1 MWIDLICDYVVDS
14 ASTIGMVLHFKLTWV
29 ETWRELVLFIP
40 RRFGMVDHLIENAL
54 ESSALRW

>member
-1 MWIDLICDYVVDS
+1 MWIDLICDYVMDS
-14 ASTIGMVLHFKLTWV
+14 TASIGMVLHFKLTWV

>member
-1 MWIDLICDYVVDS
+1 MWIDLICDYVMDS
-14 ASTIGMVLHFKLTWV
+14 TASIGMVLYFKLTWV

-40 RRFGMVDHLIENAL
+40 RRFSMVDHLNENAL